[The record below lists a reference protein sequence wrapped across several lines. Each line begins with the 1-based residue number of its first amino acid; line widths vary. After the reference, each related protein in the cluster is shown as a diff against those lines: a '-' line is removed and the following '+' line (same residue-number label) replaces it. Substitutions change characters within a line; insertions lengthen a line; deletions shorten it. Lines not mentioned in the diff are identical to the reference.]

1 MNIYQRIIL
10 ILGAIALVVAI
21 WTTPQV
27 IYTREYGY
35 ISFDKEIHGLLYPQ
49 RHFNTVVARSIGV
62 MGATILVF
70 FTLKGI
76 ENKEKQKRR

>member
-35 ISFDKEIHGLLYPQ
+35 INFNKEIHGLLYPQ
-49 RHFNTVVARSIGV
+49 RHFNTIVARSIGV
-62 MGATILVF
+62 IGTTILVF
-70 FTLKGI
+70 FALKGI
-76 ENKEKQKRR
+76 GNREKQERR